1 MKSVVF
7 VAPVLTQSGY
17 GIHARQITKWLLTKK
32 NIDLKISPVMWG
44 DTPWLL
50 KRDSYDGLIGKIME
64 KTVSKESIADADV
77 TLQLQLPNEWNPNL
91 GKLNIGITAGVETN
105 VCNPDWLKCCDAM
118 THIVVPSQ
126 FSKRTFEQTGKIKTK
141 ISVVP
146 EAYPEALKNSSNITP
161 LNLSLKAENNFLI
174 VAQITGNNPFSDRK
188 NTFFAIKWI
197 CETFADRSDVGIV
210 LKTNIGRNT
219 AIDKKAVTN
228 LVDQLLKEVRGNKQF
243 PKIHLL
249 HGSMSDEEMNSL
261 YRHPKIKALVSLTRG
276 EGYGLPLL
284 EAAVTGL
291 PVIATNWS
299 GHLDFLNK
307 GKFISID
314 HKLEEIHPSR
324 VDGKIFVQGAQW
336 ASPFEEE
343 FKRKAKKFI
352 ESQSVPQGWAHELAP
367 RLIQE
372 YSQEAI
378 NGYLD
383 NEIGEYLC

>member
-17 GIHARQITKWLLTKK
+17 GVHARQITKWLLTKK

-50 KRDSYDGLIGKIME
+50 NRDSCDGLIGQIME
-64 KTVSKESIADADV
+64 KTVPNNSVSDADV

-91 GKLNIGITAGVETN
+91 GKLNIGLTAGVETN

-118 THIVVPSQ
+118 THVVVPSQ
-126 FSKRTFEQTGKIKTK
+126 FSKRTFEQTGQTKTK

-146 EAYPEALKNSSNITP
+146 EAYPEALKNSLNVTP
-161 LNLSLKAENNFLI
+161 FNLSLKAENNFLI

-219 AIDKKAVTN
+219 TIDKKAVTN

-284 EAAVTGL
+284 EAAVAGL
-291 PVIATNWS
+291 PVIATGWS

-324 VDGKIFVQGAQW
+324 VDGKIFVQGAKW
-336 ASPFEEE
+336 ATPSEED

-352 ESQSVPQGWAHELAP
+352 ESQSVPLGWAGELAP